1 MGTFSYFI
9 IDKNSGRAIFS
20 RTYSKI
26 TIDEN
31 LLSGFMSALYGFAQG
46 ELKDTGIEN
55 VDMGGIR
62 WVYVEGRGLLF
73 ISASEKKDDPLM
85 LKSQLEQIG
94 EMFFE
99 TFIIEEDFSE
109 VDWDGDMTMWNPFVP
124 ILDELRED
132 WSKAEKIM
140 EAAKLMDLLEVYQSI
155 IDSFAKNVKLDN
167 EFANL
172 NIMQSAFQ
180 GGTEWDVEKL
190 AEVDS
195 EDLRD
200 KLQHVLKNF
209 IVITKEA
216 LINNE
221 EFYHYVL
228 FNSVYPII
236 IREWSRIKESKI
248 DDFVINLLLQ

>member
-9 IDKNSGRAIFS
+9 IEKNSGRAIFS
-20 RTYSKI
+20 RKYSKI

-46 ELKDTGIEN
+46 ELKETGIEN

-62 WVYVEGRGLLF
+62 WVYVEGKGLLF
-73 ISASEKKDDPLM
+73 ISTSEKTDDPLM
-85 LKSQLEQIG
+85 LKSQLEQIS

-99 TFIIEEDFSE
+99 TFIIKEDFSE
-109 VDWDGDMTMWNPFVP
+109 VEWDGDMAMWQSFTP
-124 ILDELRED
+124 ILDQLRDD
-132 WSKAEKIM
+132 WTKAEKIM

-155 IDSFAKNVKLDN
+155 IDSFTSNVKLDN

-195 EDLRD
+195 EDLRG
-200 KLQHVLKNF
+200 KLQYVLENF

-216 LINNE
+216 LVNNE
-221 EFYHYVL
+221 EFFHYIL
-228 FNSVYPII
+228 YNSVYPII

-248 DDFVINLLLQ
+248 DEFIINLLLQ

>member
-1 MGTFSYFI
+1 M
-9 IDKNSGRAIFS
+9 
-20 RTYSKI
+20 
-26 TIDEN
+26 
-31 LLSGFMSALYGFAQG
+31 
-46 ELKDTGIEN
+46 
-55 VDMGGIR
+55 
-62 WVYVEGRGLLF
+62 
-73 ISASEKKDDPLM
+73 AS
-85 LKSQLEQIG
+85 
-94 EMFFE
+94 FH
-99 TFIIEEDFSE
+99 T
-109 VDWDGDMTMWNPFVP
+109 

-155 IDSFAKNVKLDN
+155 IDSFTSNVKMDN
-167 EFANL
+167 EFSNL

-195 EDLRD
+195 EDLRE
-200 KLQHVLKNF
+200 KLKHVLQNF

-216 LINNE
+216 LVNNE

-248 DDFVINLLLQ
+248 DDFVINLLLE